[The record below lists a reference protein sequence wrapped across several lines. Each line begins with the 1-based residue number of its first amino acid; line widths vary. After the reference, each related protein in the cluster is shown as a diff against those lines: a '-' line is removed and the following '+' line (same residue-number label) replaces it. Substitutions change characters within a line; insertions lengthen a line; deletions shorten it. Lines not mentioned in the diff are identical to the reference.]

1 MQARALG
8 NAVRAFDM
16 NGDEVIGEVG
26 ELVCTEPLPSMP
38 LFFWGDTDGSRLH
51 DSYFDTYPDVWRH
64 GDWIEITPEGESII
78 YGRSD
83 ATINRKGLRLG
94 SSEIYQAVEG
104 LDAIMD
110 SLVVD
115 LEFLGRD
122 SFMPLFVVL
131 RDGLTLNET
140 FESQINEAIK
150 TGVSAR
156 FQPNE
161 IVQVNEIPRTLSG
174 KKLEIPVK
182 KLLLGGD
189 ASKVV
194 NRDSMANPES
204 FDTFI
209 SYAADRNL

>member
-1 MQARALG
+1 
-8 NAVRAFDM
+8 
-16 NGDEVIGEVG
+16 
-26 ELVCTEPLPSMP
+26 
-38 LFFWGDTDGSRLH
+38 
-51 DSYFDTYPDVWRH
+51 
-64 GDWIEITPEGESII
+64 
-78 YGRSD
+78 
-83 ATINRKGLRLG
+83 
-94 SSEIYQAVEG
+94 
-104 LDAIMD
+104 MD

-161 IVQVNEIPRTLSG
+161 IVQVSEIPRTLSG
-174 KKLEIPVK
+174 KKLEIRVK

-189 ASKVV
+189 ATKVV

-209 SYAADRNL
+209 TYAADRNL

>member
-1 MQARALG
+1 
-8 NAVRAFDM
+8 
-16 NGDEVIGEVG
+16 
-26 ELVCTEPLPSMP
+26 
-38 LFFWGDTDGSRLH
+38 
-51 DSYFDTYPDVWRH
+51 
-64 GDWIEITPEGESII
+64 
-78 YGRSD
+78 
-83 ATINRKGLRLG
+83 
-94 SSEIYQAVEG
+94 
-104 LDAIMD
+104 MD